1 MWPAT
6 RRPVASQTAVIVSGT
21 KNPDGSFSAAN
32 GVTVVAGGELYTGA
46 RFTVNGVSD
55 PGHGRLCRK
64 TNTLSL
70 STPKTYAIGVTV
82 PGSGGTANRDG
93 DVHGTV
99 NDTIPPV
106 LALPAPAPTEAT
118 STAGAVVNYT
128 ATATD
133 NTDGRVTAACA
144 PPSGSTFRLG
154 TTRVNCSAHDSAG
167 NTSSGSFTVTVRDTT
182 APTLTVPANISTKAT
197 SAAGAVVT
205 YVATATDIASGAITP
220 VCTTASGATFPIGT
234 TPVTCTATDPSGNS
248 TSQTFAVT
256 ITPPYR
262 YSGFFSPVN
271 MGGADAFGLNLTVN
285 SVNGGRNVPFKWEV
299 FDDSTGLELTDPAR
313 VEIQFVPYAQLL
325 TQFSSLPGATSPLP
339 NRNVCADAGR
349 TIIPISGGTGK
360 TTALKFTNGQF
371 NEGIQVPTKPAPAAW
386 NCYVAWTR
394 VIGDPSPGITSLFT
408 LT

>member
-1 MWPAT
+1 MA
-6 RRPVASQTAVIVSGT
+6 AQTAVIVSGT
-21 KNPDGSFSAAN
+21 KNPDGSFTAAN

-46 RFTVNGVSD
+46 RFTVNGVLT
-55 PGHGRLCRK
+55 PGTVDSAAK

-82 PGSGGTANRDG
+82 PGSGGTAT
-93 DVHGTV
+93 VTVTFTVIV

-133 NTDGRVTAACA
+133 NTDGSVTVACT

-154 TTRVNCSAHDSAG
+154 TTSVNCSAHDSAG

-234 TPVTCTATDPSGNS
+234 TTVTCTATDPSGNS

-313 VEIQFVPYAQLL
+313 SRDPVRPVCPAADPVLL
-325 TQFSSLPGATSPLP
+325 PAGRDVAAAESQRVRRCRSHDHPDLGWYRQDHCTEVHQRAVQRGHPGADQTGTVGVELL
-339 NRNVCADAGR
+339 CGLDASHR
-349 TIIPISGGTGK
+349 
-360 TTALKFTNGQF
+360 
-371 NEGIQVPTKPAPAAW
+371 
-386 NCYVAWTR
+386 
-394 VIGDPSPGITSLFT
+394 
-408 LT
+408 